1 LCTIINALIFVYI
14 NSQSQ
19 FTIMQDIFEKI
30 KSAVL
35 SDEIM
40 TLDTFKFFKSELHTI
55 THAIQ
60 NAGYS
65 LQQKQQKDCPFKI
78 GDKVVIEVIERFGKK
93 AQQHTAFIKWINFDS
108 DGYKYSFLK
117 CKKDGTQSL
126 QPLRYWGDLQ
136 KIELA

>member
-78 GDKVVIEVIERFGKK
+78 GDKVVYSAQFGPAVSKDPFLHFKLKGSAKK
-93 AQQHTAFIKWINFDS
+93 GDAMSVTWVDNKGETRTDKTDIK
-108 DGYKYSFLK
+108 
-117 CKKDGTQSL
+117 
-126 QPLRYWGDLQ
+126 
-136 KIELA
+136 